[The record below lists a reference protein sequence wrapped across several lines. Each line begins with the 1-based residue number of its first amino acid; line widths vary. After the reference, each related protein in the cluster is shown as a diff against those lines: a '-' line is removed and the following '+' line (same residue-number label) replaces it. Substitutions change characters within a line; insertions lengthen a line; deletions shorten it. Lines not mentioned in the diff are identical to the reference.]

1 MTTPSR
7 LESIAE
13 KLRDAYRGGPIPPIR
28 SEIGAE
34 NIEAAY
40 RIQSLN
46 TNYWKGSGRHIVGRK
61 IGLTSDAVQRQLKVN
76 QPDFGVLF
84 ADMLIENG
92 AALLRHQML
101 QPRIEAE
108 IAFVLGKDII
118 AAESTPIDIIAATA
132 YILPALEIVD
142 SRIRGWDITIADT
155 VADNASSGFFVLGLE
170 RTDVRALDL
179 QTCEMLLEVD
189 GREASRGL
197 GSACLGHPLN
207 AVRWLANTLVQ
218 FGDPLRAGD
227 IVLSGA
233 LGPMV
238 SLNGI
243 RRVETSISG
252 VGSVS
257 VSIDDSQA

>member
-1 MTTPSR
+1 
-7 LESIAE
+7 
-13 KLRDAYRGGPIPPIR
+13 
-28 SEIGAE
+28 
-34 NIEAAY
+34 
-40 RIQSLN
+40 
-46 TNYWKGSGRHIVGRK
+46 
-61 IGLTSDAVQRQLKVN
+61 
-76 QPDFGVLF
+76 
-84 ADMLIENG
+84 
-92 AALLRHQML
+92 ML

-218 FGDPLRAGD
+218 FGEPLRAGANRVFVRVHNRSGV
-227 IVLSGA
+227 VLSAEVDLYFAPLDTPWSWPTQAIASGVA
-233 LGPMV
+233 VADIPPRGFGWSPEIPWTPPAAGPHLLVAAVRHPDLSDPSLADPAVHDLQSFWTWFLGPV
-238 SLNGI
+238 GLH
-243 RRVETSISG
+243 RVAMRAVRFAS
-252 VGSVS
+252 
-257 VSIDDSQA
+257 